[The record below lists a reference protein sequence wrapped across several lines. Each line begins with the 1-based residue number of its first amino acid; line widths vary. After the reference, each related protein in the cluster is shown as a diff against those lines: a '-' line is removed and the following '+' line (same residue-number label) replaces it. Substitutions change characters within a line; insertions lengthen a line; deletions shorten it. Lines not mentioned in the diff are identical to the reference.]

1 MKPISA
7 ILPKLCRQL
16 SGNEESTKYLISAVW
31 RSIVGKPLCFRT
43 RPVEYCG
50 KKLVIKVPSETW
62 RKQLILLQSE
72 IIKRLNELLDS
83 GITNLEFQ
91 IDTQLEASYPK
102 KILDQ
107 VQKTPQPVKLPLKG
121 IMDEELRDCVE
132 IAASLYLNRLK

>member
-1 MKPISA
+1 MKISYG
-7 ILPKLCRQL
+7 ITVH
-16 SGNEESTKYLISAVW
+16 NEADE
-31 RSIVGKPLCFRT
+31 
-43 RPVEYCG
+43 
-50 KKLVIKVPSETW
+50 
-62 RKQLILLQSE
+62 
-72 IIKRLNELLDS
+72 LNELLDS

>member
-31 RSIVGKPLCFRT
+31 RSIVGEPLCFCT
-43 RPVEYCG
+43 QPVEYCG
-50 KKLVIKVPSETW
+50 KKLVIKVPSATW